1 MNKCQER
8 EEQLAHLNLKSSTL
22 ILDDDHNF
30 VLKPNSQLKPQDLLD
45 DMSEFQKLGALNTHL
60 NNEKFSYQDKIML
73 IYQSVLEEI
82 NIGCEHNQKIVT
94 QEENLDKITQEN
106 SKVNMNLQVAKDSVK
121 TVERDITSQMLKN
134 LELRK
139 DADRIRSLNENDNP
153 FELSQE
159 EINHC
164 INKEDS

>member
-1 MNKCQER
+1 M
-8 EEQLAHLNLKSSTL
+8 
-22 ILDDDHNF
+22 
-30 VLKPNSQLKPQDLLD
+30 KPQDLLD

-106 SKVNMNLQVAKDSVK
+106 SKVNMNL
-121 TVERDITSQMLKN
+121 
-134 LELRK
+134 
-139 DADRIRSLNENDNP
+139 
-153 FELSQE
+153 
-159 EINHC
+159 
-164 INKEDS
+164 